1 MLFYNINTTLCS
13 LKQKIW
19 NNYLG
24 LLHDVLFCVFSE
36 VVPVH
41 KIHPPAS
48 IQNDLRPISLLPTVA
63 KVLEGIVRDWL
74 MPSLEPSL
82 DVNQFG
88 CRPGRST
95 THALIAI
102 QHKWLQTLDDK
113 GSVRALFVDF
123 KKAFDI
129 VNHNILF
136 AKLKNF
142 NTSHCLLKWFA
153 SYLFHRCQ
161 RVTV

>member
-1 MLFYNINTTLCS
+1 M
-13 LKQKIW
+13 
-19 NNYLG
+19 
-24 LLHDVLFCVFSE
+24 
-36 VVPVH
+36 
-41 KIHPPAS
+41 
-48 IQNDLRPISLLPTVA
+48 
-63 KVLEGIVRDWL
+63 
-74 MPSLEPSL
+74 
-82 DVNQFG
+82 
-88 CRPGRST
+88 
-95 THALIAI
+95 LIAI

-136 AKLKNF
+136 NKLKNF

-161 RVTV
+161 RVRVGSQVSSGKTLCGSMPQGSRL